1 MPGKNVFESLE
12 MFCLFFSPWCVP
24 GWCKFLCQF
33 CFVSLLNRGSSRRK
47 LPVPLK
53 HSLMFFSPTTT
64 PFKRL
69 SNLLDYSAKMLY
81 PTDSPLTLHFFSPF
95 INLSFTSLPLL
106 GLGLS
111 LRGHSARFTG
121 WHREVHRTRG
131 AEHLAELRAAELTQ
145 RVYGERPPWRAIVEE
160 SARVIRGGKQS
171 RTLGARWLQQ
181 RDIKEIYPWVGHRSA
196 SARRNCVDV
205 RMVERTLAP

>member
-1 MPGKNVFESLE
+1 